1 MVARMLRVLT
11 LSTLYPNAVQ
21 PGFGGFVERQTLRL
35 AAHPDVD
42 LRVIA
47 PLGLPP
53 APLDRLARYA
63 ALRGLPAHEMWKN
76 VPTARPRFALIP
88 AIGWRFNARLVER
101 AATREIERLRRDGFV
116 PDVIDAEFFFPDGVA
131 AARLG
136 RRLGIPVSIKARG
149 SDIHLWG
156 GKPQLRR
163 TMVEAAEAADGLLA
177 VSEALK
183 RDMAALGMPADKIR
197 VHYTGVD
204 LERFRLQDREAAKT
218 HFGVSGPVVVSIG
231 NLVRLKGHEIVAA
244 AVARLDGV
252 TLLIA
257 GAGADEAWVRERVA
271 ALGQPQRLRF
281 LGAIAHADVPTL
293 LAAADV
299 MALASERE
307 GLANAW
313 VEALACGT
321 PVVAP
326 DIGSVR
332 EVIDR
337 SEAGAVVPERTSS
350 AFAAAIS
357 RRLAAPPDRSAV
369 RASAERFAWERNTQ
383 SLYEHLAAL
392 KGQQRRGD

>member
-1 MVARMLRVLT
+1 MVASMLRVLT
-11 LSTLYPNAVQ
+11 LSTLYPNPAQ

-35 AAHPDVD
+35 AAHRQVD
-42 LRVIA
+42 LRVVA

-53 APLDRLARYA
+53 FPLDRLRRYA
-63 ALRGLPAHEMWKN
+63 ALRAVPMREVWKD
-76 VPTARPRFALIP
+76 VPTLRPRFPLIP
-88 AIGWRFNARLVER
+88 AVGWRFNPAFVER
-101 AATREIERLRRDGFV
+101 AAERALRELRAEGFV

-131 AARLG
+131 ATRLG

-149 SDIHLWG
+149 SDIHYWG
-156 GKPQLRR
+156 GKPAVR
-163 TMVEAAEAADGLLA
+163 TALLAAAQAAGGLLS

-204 LERFRLQDREAAKT
+204 LERFRPVDRAVAKAK
-218 HFGVSGPVVVSIG
+218 FGVAGPLVVSIG
-231 NLVRLKGHEIVAA
+231 NLVRLKGHEIVAG
-244 AVARLDGV
+244 AVAKLDGV

-257 GAGADEAWVRERVA
+257 GAGTDEPWLRQQVA
-271 ALGQPQRLRF
+271 ALGQPDRLRF
-281 LGAIAHADVPTL
+281 LGAVPHTDVPTL

-326 DIGSVR
+326 DIGSAR

-337 SEAGAVVPERTSS
+337 PGAGAIVAERSPA
-350 AFAAAIS
+350 AFAQAIG
-357 RRLAAPPDRSAV
+357 RLLASPPAPTAV
-369 RASAERFAWERNTQ
+369 RAAAERFAWERNTQ
-383 SLYEHLAAL
+383 TLYEHLSDL
-392 KGQQRRGD
+392 VSGS

>member
-1 MVARMLRVLT
+1 MLRVLT
-11 LSTLYPNAVQ
+11 LSTLYPNAAH

-35 AAHPDVD
+35 AAHPGVD
-42 LRVIA
+42 LRMVA

-53 APLDRLARYA
+53 FPLSRMARYA
-63 ALRGLPAHEMWKN
+63 PLRALPGAEVWKD
-76 VPTARPRFALIP
+76 VPTLRPRFPLVP
-88 AIGWRFNARLVER
+88 LVGWRLNARLVER
-101 AATREIERLRRDGFV
+101 AAHEALHRLGSEGFV
-116 PDVIDAEFFFPDGVA
+116 PDIIDAEFFFPDGVA

-136 RRLGIPVSIKARG
+136 RKLGIPVSIKARG
-149 SDIHLWG
+149 SDIHYWG
-156 GKPQLRR
+156 SKPALREKI
-163 TMVEAAEAADGLLA
+163 VAAAAGAGGLLS

-183 RDMAALGMPADKIR
+183 RDMVALGMSADRIR

-204 LERFRLQDREAAKT
+204 LERFRPIDRNMAKAR
-218 HFGVSGPVVVSIG
+218 FGIDGPLVVSIG

-244 AVARLDGV
+244 AVARLPGA

-257 GAGADEAWVRERVA
+257 GRGEDEAWLRQQID
-271 ALGQPQRLRF
+271 ALGAGDRIRL
-281 LGAIAHADVPTL
+281 LGAVPHADVPTL

-326 DIGSVR
+326 DIGSAC

-337 SEAGAVVPERTSS
+337 PEAGIIVPARTAEAFVDAIGRILAV
-350 AFAAAIS
+350 
-357 RRLAAPPDRSAV
+357 PPNPQAV
-369 RASAERFAWERNTQ
+369 RRSAERFAWENNTQ
-383 SLYEHLAAL
+383 ALYEHLLAL
-392 KGQQRRGD
+392 KR

>member
-1 MVARMLRVLT
+1 MLRVLT
-11 LSTLYPNAVQ
+11 LSTLYPHAAQ

-42 LRVIA
+42 LRVVA

-53 APLDRLARYA
+53 FPLDRHRRYA
-63 ALRGLPAHEMWKN
+63 ALRAVPVAETWNG
-76 VPTARPRFALIP
+76 VPTRRPRFPLIP
-88 AIGWRFNARLVER
+88 AVGWRFNARLVER
-101 AATREIERLRRDGFV
+101 AAIGALQALAAEGWQ

-149 SDIHLWG
+149 SDIHYWG
-156 GKPQLRR
+156 GKPALRPALVAAAR
-163 TMVEAAEAADGLLA
+163 TAGGLLS

-183 RDMAALGMPADKIR
+183 RDMAALGMPADRIR

-204 LERFRLQDREAAKT
+204 LDRFRPQDRAAAKAR
-218 HFGVSGPVVVSIG
+218 FGVAGPLVVSIG
-231 NLVRLKGHEIVAA
+231 NLVPLKGHDIVAE
-244 AVARLDGV
+244 AVAKLEGV

-257 GAGADEAWVRERVA
+257 GAGEAEAALRARLA
-271 ALGQPQRLRF
+271 ALGAGDRLRL
-281 LGAIAHADVPTL
+281 LGAVPHADVPTL
-293 LAAADV
+293 LAAAEV

-326 DIGSVR
+326 DIGSAR

-337 SEAGAVVPERTSS
+337 PAAGIVTSDRTPA
-350 AFAAAIS
+350 AFADAIG
-357 RRLAAPPDRSAV
+357 RLLADPPDPAAT
-369 RASAERFAWERNTQ
+369 RASAERFAWARNTDE
-383 SLYEHLAAL
+383 LHAHLARLA
-392 KGQQRRGD
+392 R

>member
-11 LSTLYPNAVQ
+11 LSTLYPNAAR
-21 PGFGGFVERQTLRL
+21 PSFGGFVERQTLRL
-35 AAHPDVD
+35 AAHPHVD
-42 LRVIA
+42 LRVVA

-53 APLDRLARYA
+53 VPLDRLARYA
-63 ALRGLPAHEMWKN
+63 ALRAMPTHEAWN
-76 VPTARPRFALIP
+76 DVPTSRPRFPLVP
-88 AIGWRFNARLVER
+88 GVGWRFNAGLVEH

-149 SDIHLWG
+149 SDIHFWG
-156 GKPQLRR
+156 SLPRLRR
-163 TMVEAAEAADGLLA
+163 AMVEAAQAAGGLLA

-204 LERFRLQDREAAKT
+204 LERFRLQEREAAKA
-218 HFGVSGPVVVSIG
+218 HFGVAGPVVVSMG
-231 NLVRLKGHEIVAA
+231 NLVRLKGHEIVAG
-244 AVARLDGV
+244 AVAKLDGA

-257 GAGADEAWVRERVA
+257 GAGPDESWLRQQVA

-281 LGAIAHADVPTL
+281 LGAIPHAEVPTL

-337 SEAGAVVPERTSS
+337 PEAGTIVAERTPG

-357 RRLAAPPDRSAV
+357 RLLAAPPDRSAV
-369 RASAERFAWERNTQ
+369 RATAERFAWEHNTQ
-383 SLYEHLAAL
+383 ALYEHLSAL
-392 KGQQRRGD
+392 KRQ

>member
-35 AAHPDVD
+35 AAHPEVD
-42 LRVIA
+42 LRVVA

-63 ALRGLPAHEMWKN
+63 ALRGLPQEEVWKG
-76 VPTARPRFALIP
+76 VPTTRPRFPLIP
-88 AIGWRFNARLVER
+88 AVGWRFNAGLVER
-101 AATREIERLRRDGFV
+101 AALRAIERLRRDGFA

-156 GKPQLRR
+156 GKPTLRR
-163 TMVEAAEAADGLLA
+163 AMVEAAQAAGGLLS

-204 LERFRLQDREAAKT
+204 LERFQPQDREAAKA
-218 HFGVSGPVVVSIG
+218 HFGVAGPVVVSIG
-231 NLVRLKGHEIVAA
+231 NLVRLKGHEIVAG
-244 AVARLDGV
+244 AVAKLDGV

-257 GAGADEAWVRERVA
+257 GAGSDEPWLRQRVA
-271 ALGQPQRLRF
+271 AFGQPQRLRF
-281 LGAIAHADVPTL
+281 LGAVPHADVPTL

-337 SEAGAVVPERTSS
+337 PEAGMIAPERSAR

-357 RRLAAPPDRSAV
+357 RLLAAPPEPSAA
-369 RASAERFAWERNTQ
+369 RAAAERFAWERNTQ
-383 SLYEHLAAL
+383 ALYEHLAAL
-392 KGQQRRGD
+392 QRQ